1 MEKTYKVAGLKFTM
15 DSWGRTVVQAAPYEI
30 SSENQVDFALL
41 SCWPERKAEYPSIS
55 DDDGEYFGTGSVF
68 YRHLLNYG
76 GMMLHS
82 SAVVVDGKAYLF
94 SADSGTG
101 KSTHTQIWLKLFGDK
116 AYILNDD
123 KPAIRR
129 EADGWFAYGT
139 PWSGKYDISVNKR
152 IPIAGIAMIERAENN
167 EIDPFSGKEA
177 IRQILAQ
184 LNRVKDMEHRIKQ
197 MELLDKLLQEVPV
210 WKLKCNMEDEAAILS
225 YEAMSGRKFK
235 ED

>member
-1 MEKTYKVAGLKFTM
+1 MEKTYEVAGLKFTM
-15 DSWGRTVVQAAPYEI
+15 DSWGRTVQQAAPYEI
-30 SSENQVDFALL
+30 PPQETVDFTVI
-41 SCWPERKAEYPSIS
+41 SKWPELKSQYPYLQ
-55 DDDGEYFGTGSVF
+55 DGDGEYMMTGAMF
-68 YRHLLNYG
+68 YVKLLNYN

-82 SAVVVDGKAYLF
+82 SVVVVDGKAYLF

-101 KSTHTQIWLKLFGDK
+101 KSTHTQIWLKLFGDR

-139 PWSGKYDISVNKR
+139 PWSGKYDISVNAR
-152 IPIAGIAMIERAENN
+152 IPIAGIAMIERAEHN
-167 EIDPFSGKEA
+167 EIYPFSGKEA
-177 IRQILAQ
+177 IRQIMAQ
-184 LNRVKDMEHRIKQ
+184 LNRVRAAEYRIKE
-197 MELLDKLLQEVPV
+197 MELLDKLLWEVPV

-225 YEAMSGRKFK
+225 YEAMSGQKFK